1 MRRFVPAV
9 LAFFYACS
17 HAPDVYTPPTIK
29 AAPATTQ
36 AGAPHATAN
45 GIVAPLVEM
54 APPAP
59 PKRTIDLSKVKVAL
73 QVGDSEVGY
82 ASGLCVPLG
91 QKFRARGVEFHND
104 SWTSAGLQTVAS
116 GDKLEKLVAMFKP
129 DLLLL
134 NLGTNNLGYPNA
146 EALADLARAVAKKAS
161 QVSQC
166 VWIGPPHLPSA
177 DKTEARVVKVLA
189 ENAAPCMYFD
199 SQTLDLPLQP
209 DKIHADGVGAARWA
223 TNLWSVLVDGGE
235 PPGPFRA
242 GMGATASSIVFG
254 IRDPAAA
261 P

>member
-1 MRRFVPAV
+1 MRRILPSV

-17 HAPDVYTPPTIK
+17 HTPDPLASSKTDLAAAASHAVTP
-29 AAPATTQ
+29 Q
-36 AGAPHATAN
+36 AVAPHA
-45 GIVAPLVEM
+45 IVAPLVE
-54 APPAP
+54 APPPAP

-73 QVGDSEVGY
+73 HVGDSEVGY

-91 QKFRARGVEFHND
+91 QSLRARGIEFHTD

-116 GDKLEKLVAMFKP
+116 GDKLDKLVGAFKP

-146 EALADLARAVAKKAS
+146 DALAELTRAVAKKAS
-161 QVSQC
+161 KVSQC
-166 VWIGPPHLPSA
+166 VWIGPPHLPSG

-199 SQTLDLPLQP
+199 SQALDLPLQA
-209 DKIHADGVGAARWA
+209 DKIHPDGTGAARWEK
-223 TNLWSVLVDGGE
+223 NLWAVLVDGTD

-242 GMGATASSIVFG
+242 GMGATASSILFAT
-254 IRDPAAA
+254 REP
-261 P
+261 